1 MVTTNIFIDIDRS
14 ILASMLVKIKANQ
27 TFAATD
33 RQYFIRKLDDLTFSE
48 LNFSKKSLLSCN
60 CYQMEF

>member
-1 MVTTNIFIDIDRS
+1 MVTTNIFIEIDRS

-33 RQYFIRKLDDLTFSE
+33 RQYFILKLDDLTFAE
-48 LNFSKKSLLSCN
+48 LNFSKKSLLS
-60 CYQMEF
+60 